1 MLPGLSVLLTDTV
14 IGQVSKDA
22 TLFAKWAQ
30 RAPTLTN
37 AALRTCQQGFEAFHS
52 LRTQYTLAES

>member
-1 MLPGLSVLLTDTV
+1 MLTDMV

-37 AALRTCQQGFEAFHS
+37 AALKTCYQGFEAFHN
-52 LRTQYTLAES
+52 LRTQYKLAES